1 MFDYIRSHAHLF
13 DLCSEEP
20 VKQCNDHDTE
30 SCGEQTGMWDIT
42 QADKHIILHN
52 ADRLICLS
60 HNPHID
66 GVESKLCQDLQAK
79 IGGIPSAV

>member
-1 MFDYIRSHAHLF
+1 
-13 DLCSEEP
+13 
-20 VKQCNDHDTE
+20 
-30 SCGEQTGMWDIT
+30 MWDIT

-66 GVESKLCQDLQAK
+66 GVESKLCQD
-79 IGGIPSAV
+79 SR